1 LSKEDETSQTQTKFI
16 NWHELARAVKENEK
30 SGPCEV
36 HVKYWKDDPLET
48 AYFGDAEGSSS
59 DSDKERSDS
68 EDEYKRTVCK
78 ESVRGKEKE
87 RQEGEDF
94 LDSKVFNEKGQLT
107 PSDPLPELGR
117 LTLEDDQGNHFFFIE
132 HLMS

>member
-1 LSKEDETSQTQTKFI
+1 LFYFET
-16 NWHELARAVKENEK
+16 
-30 SGPCEV
+30 
-36 HVKYWKDDPLET
+36 
-48 AYFGDAEGSSS
+48 
-59 DSDKERSDS
+59 
-68 EDEYKRTVCK
+68 
-78 ESVRGKEKE
+78 ESVRGEEKE

>member
-1 LSKEDETSQTQTKFI
+1 
-16 NWHELARAVKENEK
+16 
-30 SGPCEV
+30 V

-78 ESVRGKEKE
+78 GKGPVDVSSLK
-87 RQEGEDF
+87 
-94 LDSKVFNEKGQLT
+94 
-107 PSDPLPELGR
+107 
-117 LTLEDDQGNHFFFIE
+117 I
-132 HLMS
+132 